1 MSDSERQELMQAL
14 IAEIHIHEQPQPNGQ
29 WLDFVCANRSGE
41 YTGKKYDVIKGAVA
55 NDDVYRC
62 VTLYLN
68 GLMTRSAALD
78 ALKVKTLYNQI
89 VLASDKALS
98 FLKFANSYKVEL

>member
-1 MSDSERQELMQAL
+1 S
-14 IAEIHIHEQPQPNGQ
+14 PNGQ

-41 YTGKKYDVIKGAVA
+41 YSGKKYDLIKGAVA

-89 VLASDKALS
+89 VFASDKALS
-98 FLKFANSYKVEL
+98 FLKFINSYEVMPN